1 MFTYFQ
7 QRRDRKRRA
16 AELYEQAVAQARLPV
31 FYEAW
36 GVPDNVDG
44 RFEMISLHCYLFM
57 RHLKRVGEDKLAQAL
72 FDVFFVN
79 MDRTLREMGVGDLS
93 VPKHMKRMMKGFN
106 GRAHHYEQ
114 ALREENE
121 GLLREAVERNIYG
134 TLEVTPSEGVL
145 KGVMDYI
152 FKINKMMGNLNLK
165 NQDFEG
171 FDPVAEKE
179 RSHA

>member
-1 MFTYFQ
+1 MFHYFQ

-16 AELYEQAVAQARLPV
+16 AELYEQAVTQARLPV

-114 ALREENE
+114 ALQEQSERA
-121 GLLREAVERNIYG
+121 LREAVERNIYG
-134 TLEVTPSEGVL
+134 TLEVAPSEGTL
-145 KGVMDYI
+145 KEMVNYI
-152 FKINKMMGNLNLK
+152 FIINKMMGGIDLK

-171 FDPVAEKE
+171 FDLGTSQE
-179 RSHA
+179 RRHA